1 MSKLEQDKIFKRGAA
16 IQKSQIIQNTEY
28 CHDGFFKLKRHTIQY
43 DKFDGSKS
51 RVHKREVLVREPT
64 VAVLMFDK
72 AHNSVLLTEQFR
84 VGPLENSS
92 NPWIYELPAG
102 IVEDGEDK
110 KIAVEREV
118 LEETGYSC
126 HANELIGEFYL
137 SPGGTNE
144 TTALFFAD
152 VDLDKSG
159 LHGTMGE
166 NEDIRT
172 HIVPF
177 EEALKLM
184 KQGNLSVITG
194 LALMWLQT
202 NK

>member
-1 MSKLEQDKIFKRGAA
+1 MNKTDHKDDFAPITVIQDCKL
-16 IQKSQIIQNTEY
+16 

-51 RVHKREVLVREPT
+51 RIHKREVLVREPT

-72 AHNSVLLTEQFR
+72 AQNSVLLTEQFR
-84 VGPLENSS
+84 IGPLENGA

-102 IVEDGEDK
+102 IVENGEDK
-110 KIAVEREV
+110 KVAVEREV

-126 HANELIGEFYL
+126 DAKELIGEFYL

-144 TTALFFAD
+144 TTALFFAE

-159 LHGTMGE
+159 LHGAMGE

-172 HIVPF
+172 HIVPVDD
-177 EEALKLM
+177 AIKLM
-184 KQGNLSVITG
+184 QQGNLSVITG
-194 LALMWLQT
+194 LALMWLKA
-202 NK
+202 NN

>member
-1 MSKLEQDKIFKRGAA
+1 MNKLESQESFDKNQLIHD
-16 IQKSQIIQNTEY
+16 SEL

-43 DKFDGSKS
+43 CKFDGSKS
-51 RVHKREVLVREPT
+51 RIHKREVLVREPT

-72 AHNSVLLTEQFR
+72 ASNSVLLTEQFR
-84 VGPLENSS
+84 IGPLENAV

-126 HANELIGEFYL
+126 NAEELIGNFYL

-144 TTALFFAD
+144 TTALFYSE
-152 VDLDKSG
+152 VDLKDSG
-159 LHGTMGE
+159 LHGAMGE
-166 NEDIRT
+166 NEDIKT
-172 HIVPF
+172 HIVAVD
-177 EEALKLM
+177 EAVKLM
-184 KQGNLSVITG
+184 QQGKLSVITG
-194 LALMWLQT
+194 LALMWLKA

>member
-1 MSKLEQDKIFKRGAA
+1 VNKSDQEIIFDRNEVIQDSKI
-16 IQKSQIIQNTEY
+16 
-28 CHDGFFKLKRHTIQY
+28 CHDGFFKLKQHTIQY
-43 DKFDGSKS
+43 NKFDGSKS
-51 RVHKREVLVREPT
+51 RIHKREVLVREPT

-72 AHNSVLLTEQFR
+72 TQNSVLLTEQFR
-84 VGPLENSS
+84 IGPLENDV

-110 KIAVEREV
+110 KVAIEREV

-126 HANELIGEFYL
+126 DAKELIGEFYL

-144 TTALFFAD
+144 TTALFFAE
-152 VDLDKSG
+152 VDLQASG
-159 LHGTMGE
+159 LHGAMGE

-172 HIVPF
+172 HIVAVD
-177 EEALKLM
+177 EAVKLM
-184 KQGNLSVITG
+184 QQGNLSVITG
-194 LALMWLQT
+194 LALMWLKA